1 VQQNARFQKQKAII
15 ANQIQEMTGSMIKW
29 MYRMLFIFSAQFSF
43 AQKQMVQLIL
53 EPKVAEVGEEIT
65 VTVKTNIRGDLDLDF
80 PSAFVQGNNIMNGME
95 SQMDQNS
102 GKMITYYFY
111 SLNGVIS
118 KEGTFPFCAF
128 IKKGSTLFKSNKVF
142 LKIERPKQYMNDEVS
157 TKQLRKAAF
166 GIIGKSK
173 NKIYEG
179 EPVVLVS
186 KVYARF
192 TPTNLD
198 SHVPYEMEGAI
209 EKHEL
214 GSSENIS
221 LEQKTVNGV
230 PLLYF
235 ECDKKV
241 IFTSKIGRVLIS
253 PFKINLKNDFDS
265 YSFTSN
271 STYIDVMPLP
281 ENPPADFIG
290 GVGDFSVKRSISK
303 KSLSQGDV
311 LVMTVVVTGEGNLH
325 NTSPPKVELPKGFVV
340 YGDPVIKEE
349 YTFGTKGSVGSIKYE
364 YNIQVEEKG
373 NTVIP
378 QLSLSYFDL
387 TAEKYITLT
396 SKAERITVLGNAN
409 LVTQTQPSSTKII
422 QDESLQ
428 NVQDEL
434 LTEKEDGFFKST
446 PFIVLTIISPFFVA
460 FLFLMRR
467 KKNRKEPSTVV
478 VAEKVT
484 IDTNKGWN
492 ELDKANKKLDE
503 GENDAFFHALY
514 QAIFIIC
521 SASIKNNNALHL
533 NKSDLLEAMQM
544 NHTSKDRIIEVQ
556 SIFTL
561 CEEARYGFEQ
571 NSDLLQLI
579 LDKTNNVL
587 KEFSSA
593 NE

>member
-1 VQQNARFQKQKAII
+1 MI
-15 ANQIQEMTGSMIKW
+15 GSMIKW
-29 MYRMLFIFSAQFSF
+29 IYRMLFIFSAQFSF

-65 VTVKTNIRGDLDLDF
+65 VTVKTNVRGDLDLDF
-80 PSAFVQGNNIMNGME
+80 PAAFVQGNNVMNGME

-128 IKKGSTLFKSNKVF
+128 IKKGSTLFKSNRVIV
-142 LKIERPKQYMNDEVS
+142 KIERPKQYMNDEVS

-265 YSFTSN
+265 YSFASN

-290 GVGDFSVKRSISK
+290 GVGEFSMKRSISK
-303 KSLSQGDV
+303 TTLSQGDV
-311 LVMTVVVTGEGNLH
+311 LVMTVVVSGEGNLH
-325 NTSPPKVELPKGFVV
+325 NTSPPKLDLPKGFVV

-387 TAEKYITLT
+387 TTEKYITLK
-396 SKAERITVLGNAN
+396 SKAESINVLGNTN
-409 LVTQTQPSSTKII
+409 IVTQSQPSTAKVI

-434 LTEKEDGFFKST
+434 LADKKDSFFRSN
-446 PFIVLTIISPFFVA
+446 PFIVLTIISPLFIA
-460 FLFLMRR
+460 FLFIMSR
-467 KKNRKEPSTVV
+467 KKNKKENSTSV
-478 VAEKVT
+478 VADSVN
-484 IDTNKGWN
+484 IDVNKGWS
-492 ELDKANKKLDE
+492 ELVVAKKKLE
-503 GENDAFFHALY
+503 ENEKDAFFHAVN
-514 QAIFIIC
+514 QAIFIVC
-521 SASIKNNNALHL
+521 SASIKNNSVVHV
-533 NKSDLLEAMQM
+533 NKSDLLEALQL
-544 NHTSKDRIIEVQ
+544 NYSSNDNVVELQ

-571 NSDLLQLI
+571 NTDSMQLI
-579 LDKTNNVL
+579 LDRTNSIL
-587 KEFSSA
+587 KEFSSL
-593 NE
+593 